1 MFEIIAFIIFSVLTI
16 SMFSI
21 AVLTNNALYALSS
34 LAAGMIFI
42 SAFFFLLNADFLG
55 AVQIVVYTGAVMAL
69 YAFGM
74 MFFDS
79 LSEVKEKIRN
89 PRLVFLLSGMVA
101 LIVVVVL
108 IAPIIGENV
117 EANYPVHPEYGNSV
131 DVGLILFTKYLLPFE
146 VAAIMLLVAMI
157 GGIVLAGKKM
167 NESYSEMKEDEIDEK
182 IRLEEESSIKDAKW
196 HLMPIWYYQQ
206 FYFV

>member
-1 MFEIIAFIIFSVLTI
+1 MFEVIAFIIFSVLTI

-21 AVLTNNALYALSS
+21 TVLTNNALYALSS

-55 AVQIVVYTGAVMAL
+55 AVQIVVYTGAIMAL

-79 LSEVKEKIRN
+79 LSEVKEKIKN
-89 PRLVFLLSGMVA
+89 PRLVFLLSGMLA
-101 LIVVVVL
+101 LILVVVFL
-108 IAPIIGENV
+108 APIIGQNM
-117 EANYPVHPEYGNSV
+117 EANYPVHPEYGNTV
-131 DVGLILFTKYLLPFE
+131 DVGYVLFTKYLLAFE
-146 VAAIMLLVAMI
+146 LAAIMLLVAMI

-167 NESYSEMKEDEIDEK
+167 NESYSEMKEEEIDEK
-182 IRLEEESSIKDAKW
+182 IRLDEASSKDVK
-196 HLMPIWYYQQ
+196 
-206 FYFV
+206 

>member
-21 AVLTNNALYALSS
+21 TVLTNNALYALSS

-89 PRLVFLLSGMVA
+89 PRLVFLLSGIIA

-108 IAPIIGENV
+108 IAPVIGENRKV
-117 EANYPVHPEYGNSV
+117 DYPIHPEYGNSA
-131 DVGLILFTKYLLPFE
+131 DVGIVLFTKYLVAFE
-146 VAAIMLLVAMI
+146 LAAIMLLVAMV

-167 NESYSEMKEDEIDEK
+167 NESYSEMKEEEIDEK
-182 IRLEEESSIKDAKW
+182 IRLEKASQKEIK
-196 HLMPIWYYQQ
+196 
-206 FYFV
+206 

>member
-42 SAFFFLLNADFLG
+42 SGFFFLLNADFLG

-79 LSEVKEKIRN
+79 LSEVKEKIKN

-108 IAPIIGENV
+108 IAPIIGQNI

-131 DVGLILFTKYLLPFE
+131 DVGLVLFTKYLLPFE
-146 VAAIMLLVAMI
+146 LAAIMLLVAMI

-167 NESYSEMKEDEIDEK
+167 DYSYSEMKEEEIDEK
-182 IRLEEESSIKDAKW
+182 IKQDEASQKDVKW
-196 HLMPIWYYQQ
+196 HLMPI
-206 FYFV
+206 